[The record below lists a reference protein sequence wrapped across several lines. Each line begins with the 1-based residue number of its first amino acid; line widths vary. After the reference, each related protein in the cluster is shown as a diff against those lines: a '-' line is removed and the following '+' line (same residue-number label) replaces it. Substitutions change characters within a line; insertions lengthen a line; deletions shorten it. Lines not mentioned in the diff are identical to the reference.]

1 MRVSGARIGWLAGLL
16 ATPALAMAAGTA
28 SVQTED
34 QTLEVLWQDESK
46 ARITPQGQSSYMV
59 MRDGKLYGVST
70 GGSRTMVMDL
80 TAMAGIMGR
89 MGLDPSSTSP
99 GPDQAMEVESFGA
112 TGERETVAGLQGE
125 VYEVRWRDQDGRTHT
140 DQAVLSDNPL
150 VVELMT
156 VMAGAAQTLA
166 EAMDREH
173 GGVVEEQLSTRGL
186 GILRYNETRVTKISG
201 EAPGAGA
208 FELPAEPMGSPG
220 MGGIPGG
227 Q

>member
-1 MRVSGARIGWLAGLL
+1 MHVSGPRVGWLVGLL
-16 ATPALAMAAGTA
+16 ATPALAIAAGTA

-46 ARITPQGQSSYMV
+46 ARITPQGQSDYIV
-59 MRDGKLYGVST
+59 MRDDKLYGVST
-70 GGSRTMVMDL
+70 GGSRTMVVDL
-80 TAMAGIMGR
+80 TAMAGMMGQ

-99 GPDQAMEVESFGA
+99 GPNQAMDVESFGA
-112 TGERETVAGLQGE
+112 TGETETVAGLQGE
-125 VYEVRWRDQDGRTHT
+125 VYEVRWREQGGRTHT

-156 VMAGAAQTLA
+156 VMAGATQALA

-173 GGVVEEQLSTRGL
+173 GGAVEERLSARGL
-186 GILRYNETRVTKISG
+186 GILRYNETRVTEISD
-201 EAPGAGA
+201 EAPGEGA
-208 FELPAEPMGSPG
+208 FELPAEPMNSPG